1 MLYNKI
7 RAGKS
12 YFINPLSRVE
22 LRERKKSTCT
32 GCNEPRKTARC
43 MNRSHRESLLLLLL
57 LLPHSMRATTTGR
70 HPRGGSE
77 RERREAQS
85 IVADAKVK
93 NTPSPQAIDSYI
105 HFAFYS
111 YCIYTQVRKERE
123 RVHAL
128 SSGLSPRW
136 AFYQPWPSR
145 LMQVP
150 IGPQSVRV
158 RRIDSSLTISNSYL
172 LLYTICCGIKTRFIT
187 HTCAMSSLFF
197 CSIIFPLGTS
207 LWRKEERKKHSTQH
221 LVVRRNSLGTR
232 QICTVIVWEKM
243 SKKIHRFFLPFLP
256 SL

>member
-32 GCNEPRKTARC
+32 GCNEPRKTARTARC

-111 YCIYTQVRKERE
+111 YCIYTCTQLRTFASVSILPTLTEPPYASAYRASECASKTYRFFID
-123 RVHAL
+123 HIKLL
-128 SSGLSPRW
+128 SS
-136 AFYQPWPSR
+136 
-145 LMQVP
+145 
-150 IGPQSVRV
+150 
-158 RRIDSSLTISNSYL
+158 
-172 LLYTICCGIKTRFIT
+172 
-187 HTCAMSSLFF
+187 
-197 CSIIFPLGTS
+197 
-207 LWRKEERKKHSTQH
+207 ST
-221 LVVRRNSLGTR
+221 
-232 QICTVIVWEKM
+232 
-243 SKKIHRFFLPFLP
+243 
-256 SL
+256 